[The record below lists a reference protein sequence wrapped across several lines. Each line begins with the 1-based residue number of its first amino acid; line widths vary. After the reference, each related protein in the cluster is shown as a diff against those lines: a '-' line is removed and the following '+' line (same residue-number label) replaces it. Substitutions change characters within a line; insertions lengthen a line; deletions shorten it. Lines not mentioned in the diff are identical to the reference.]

1 MGTGIQII
9 MALLAAYTAFIA
21 TNYADRER
29 KEAAPAN
36 GTALVAVKGGE
47 ERIGKHETRR
57 FGETRTGKRGY

>member
-1 MGTGIQII
+1 MSG
-9 MALLAAYTAFIA
+9 LSAFIA
-21 TNYADRER
+21 KNYADRER

-57 FGETRTGKRGY
+57 FGETRTGKGGY

>member
-1 MGTGIQII
+1 MSG
-9 MALLAAYTAFIA
+9 LYRFHCK
-21 TNYADRER
+21 NYADCER